1 MQSETRAVRRPRDPA
16 RGDVTN
22 VSRPADPR
30 QPPEPGLRRAA
41 ARGAGVA
48 AMSFIAAQ
56 LFMFIAYVVLARLAT
71 PSVFGNFAAG
81 SILMGVGGLFSE
93 SGMSAALVQRR
104 DDLEEAASTAFA
116 STLVGGVFLTL
127 GALALSPLVGLLFHS
142 RKIGEIS
149 AALSG
154 YLILNGLTVVPGT
167 VLQKRLALRRWIVDP
182 IAALAFGI
190 VSAAGL
196 ALGWE
201 EWGLVAGFYA
211 SGVTLAVGYW
221 IAARW
226 LPKRH
231 QISFAMWRELARY
244 ARHILASELL
254 REAMRVTNTAA
265 IGRTL
270 GPASLGQFRFSWRLV
285 TQAVAP
291 AMTANAYTLQP
302 AFVRLAHDHARR
314 REAALASFRLV
325 GIVAF
330 PLAAVFL
337 PFGEPLAVLLFGE
350 AWRDSGPILVALV
363 GMGLALPMESVS
375 SEIFKAS
382 GRPEI
387 LPRMHVLWASTSI
400 VLILLLVRV
409 DGAVGVGIAW
419 SISTVLTALY
429 ALVNVI
435 RVVDLRPAE
444 LTAAIV
450 RPLASALA
458 AALAIVACNATAFDG
473 RPTAGVAG
481 AAWLLGELVAGAI
494 LYFVLLALVARQALA
509 ELRTTLGTLRRRAAQ
524 GTA

>member
-1 MQSETRAVRRPRDPA
+1 
-16 RGDVTN
+16 VTAG
-22 VSRPADPR
+22 PT
-30 QPPEPGLRRAA
+30 PERGLRHAA

-48 AMSFIAAQ
+48 AASFIGVQ
-56 LFMFIAYVVLARLAT
+56 VFMFVAYVVLARLAP
-71 PSVFGNFAAG
+71 PSVFGTFAAG
-81 SILMGVGGLFSE
+81 SVLMGVGGLFSE
-93 SGMSAALVQRR
+93 SGMSAALLQRG
-104 DDLEEAASTAFA
+104 DDLDEAASTAFA
-116 STLVGGVFLTL
+116 STLIGGVLL
-127 GALALSPLVGLLFHS
+127 ALAALALSPLVGLLFHS

-149 AALSG
+149 AAVSG
-154 YLILNGLTVVPGT
+154 YLILNSLTIVPGT

-182 IAALAFGI
+182 IAALAFGF

-211 SGVTLAVGYW
+211 SGVTLAAGYW
-221 IAARW
+221 VAARW
-226 LPKRH
+226 LPNRH
-231 QISFAMWRELARY
+231 QISFAMWRDLAGY

-270 GPASLGQFRFSWRLV
+270 GPAPLGQFRFSWRLV
-285 TQAVAP
+285 SQAVAP

-314 REAALASFRLV
+314 RTAALASFRLV
-325 GIVAF
+325 SIVAF
-330 PLAAVFL
+330 PLAALFL

-350 AWRDSGPILVALV
+350 AWRAAGPILVALV

-382 GRPEI
+382 GRPDI

-419 SISTVLTALY
+419 SISTGLTALY
-429 ALVNVI
+429 ALVNVV
-435 RVVDLRPAE
+435 RVVELRPAE
-444 LTAAIV
+444 LAGAIV

-458 AALAIVACNATAFDG
+458 AALAIVGCNATAFDG
-473 RPTAGVAG
+473 RPTTGIAG
-481 AAWLLGELVAGAI
+481 AVWLLAELLAGGI
-494 LYFVLLALVARQALA
+494 LYFALLALVAREALA
-509 ELRTTLGTLRRRAAQ
+509 ELRTTLRTLRRRTAQ